1 VLKLLGS
8 ITDNFERSAK
18 KRYFKILKPYAVE
31 FNMRLLTRSDFD
43 GLVCAAI
50 LKGLR
55 IVNEICYVHP
65 KDVQDNKIKATEND
79 VIANLPYVE
88 GCGMWFDHH
97 SSEVERLKLKGKFV
111 GAIEPF
117 DSAARVVFNYFR
129 ARKPYSQIVQK
140 FEELV
145 KIADIVD
152 SAKFTKT
159 DIMNPQ
165 GWIMLAFISDPR
177 SNFGKKHTFRV
188 SNLELL
194 KTLPDLLCSS
204 AVDGIL
210 AMPDF
215 KERIN
220 AYKKDIKA
228 YKKILLENA
237 TVAGQAILIDF
248 REIENIP
255 IGNRFLE
262 YVLYPEQN
270 ISVRAVDG
278 KNKQFVTISLGH
290 SIINRTSDVDVGHLT
305 LRYGGGGHKRVG
317 ACQVSYEDANK
328 IIQEILQ
335 VINNGQ
341 SKSTNLSRAGFLKYP

>member
-1 VLKLLGS
+1 MLQG
-8 ITDNFERSAK
+8 
-18 KRYFKILKPYAVE
+18 YAAGLEV
-31 FNMRLLTRSDFD
+31 RLLTRSDFD

-55 IVNEICYVHP
+55 IVNEICYLHP
-65 KDVQDNKIKATEND
+65 KDVQDNKIKATNND

-117 DSAARVVFNYFR
+117 DSAARVVFNFFR

-165 GWIMLAFISDPR
+165 GWTMLAFISDPR

-188 SNLELL
+188 SNLQLL

-204 AVDGIL
+204 TADEIL

-228 YKKILLENA
+228 YKKILLEN
-237 TVAGQAILIDF
+237 TKVAGEAIIIDF
-248 REIENIP
+248 RKLENIP

-270 ISVRAVDG
+270 ISIRAVDG
-278 KNKQFVTISLGH
+278 KNNQFVTISLGH

-305 LRYGGGGHKRVG
+305 LGYGGGGHKRAG
-317 ACQVSYEDANK
+317 ACQVSYGDADK
-328 IIQEILQ
+328 IIQEMLQ
-335 VINNGQ
+335 MINNRK
-341 SKSTNLSRAGFLKYP
+341 SKTINLILR

>member
-1 VLKLLGS
+1 MLQGY
-8 ITDNFERSAK
+8 SAG
-18 KRYFKILKPYAVE
+18 LE
-31 FNMRLLTRSDFD
+31 MRLLTRSDFD

-50 LKGLR
+50 LKELR

-65 KDVQDNKIKATEND
+65 KDVQDNKIKATKND

-97 SSEVERLKLKGKFV
+97 SSEIERLKLKGKFV

-129 ARKPYSQIVQK
+129 ARKPYSEIVQK

-165 GWIMLAFISDPR
+165 GWTMLAFISDPR

-188 SNLELL
+188 SNLGLL

-204 AVDGIL
+204 TVDEIL

-220 AYKKDIKA
+220 AYKEDIKA
-228 YKKILLENA
+228 YKKILLEY
-237 TVAGQAILIDF
+237 TKVAGDAIVIDF
-248 REIENIP
+248 REMEYIP

-262 YVLYPEQN
+262 YVLHPEQN
-270 ISVRAVDG
+270 ISIRAVNG
-278 KNKQFVTISLGH
+278 KDKQFVTISLGH

-305 LRYGGGGHKRVG
+305 LRYGGGGHRRAG
-317 ACQVSYEDANK
+317 ACQVNYEDADK

-341 SKSTNLSRAGFLKYP
+341 PKSTNLSRADFLKHP

>member
-1 VLKLLGS
+1 
-8 ITDNFERSAK
+8 
-18 KRYFKILKPYAVE
+18 
-31 FNMRLLTRSDFD
+31 MRLLTRSDFD

-65 KDVQDNKIKATEND
+65 KDVQDNKIKTTHDD

-88 GCGMWFDHH
+88 GCKMWFDHH
-97 SSEVERLKLKGKFV
+97 SSEIERLKLKGKID
-111 GAIEPF
+111 GAIEPV

-129 ARKPYSQIVQK
+129 VRKPYSQIVQK

-159 DIMNPQ
+159 DIMSPQ
-165 GWIMLAFISDPR
+165 GWTMLAFITDPH
-177 SNFGKKHTFRV
+177 SNFGKKHTFTI
-188 SNLELL
+188 SNLQLL
-194 KTLPDLLCSS
+194 KTLPDLLYSKS
-204 AVDGIL
+204 ADEIL

-215 KERIN
+215 MERVK
-220 AYKKDIKA
+220 AYRKDLKK

-237 TVAGQAILIDF
+237 TVVGDAIVIDF
-248 REIENIP
+248 RGIEHIP
-255 IGNRFLE
+255 IGNRFLA

-278 KNKQFVTISLGH
+278 KNKKFVTISIGH
-290 SIINRTSDVDVGHLT
+290 SIINRTSEVDVGHLA
-305 LRYGGGGHKRVG
+305 LGYGGGGHKRAG
-317 ACQVSYEDANK
+317 ACQVSHKDADTV
-328 IIQEILQ
+328 IQEMLQ
-335 VINNGQ
+335 VINYRK
-341 SKSTNLSRAGFLKYP
+341 SKSINLLFR

>member
-1 VLKLLGS
+1 
-8 ITDNFERSAK
+8 
-18 KRYFKILKPYAVE
+18 
-31 FNMRLLTRSDFD
+31 M
-43 GLVCAAI
+43 
-50 LKGLR
+50 
-55 IVNEICYVHP
+55 
-65 KDVQDNKIKATEND
+65 QDDKIKTAKND
-79 VIANLPYVE
+79 VIANLPYAE
-88 GCGMWFDHH
+88 GCKMWFDHH
-97 SSEVERLKLKGKFV
+97 SSEVERLKLKRKFV
-111 GAIEPF
+111 GAIEPA
-117 DSAARVVFNYFR
+117 DSAARVVFNYYR
-129 ARKPYSQIVQK
+129 VRKPYSQVVQK

-165 GWIMLAFISDPR
+165 GWTMLAFISDSR

-194 KTLPDLLCSS
+194 KTLPDLICCKT
-204 AVDGIL
+204 ADEIL
-210 AMPDF
+210 ALPDF

-220 AYKKDIKA
+220 AYKKDIKR
-228 YKKILLENA
+228 YKKILLEN
-237 TVAGQAILIDF
+237 TKLAGEAIIIDF
-248 REIENIP
+248 RGMENIP

-305 LRYGGGGHKRVG
+305 LGYGGGGHKRAG
-317 ACQVSYEDANK
+317 ACQVVYEDADK
-328 IIQEILQ
+328 IIQEMLQ
-335 VINNGQ
+335 VINNGNVNQ
-341 SKSTNLSRAGFLKYP
+341 FSCAIC